1 MQGVWHT
8 HIDGFERRVAWP
20 ADKWFC
26 VTMHEK
32 VLVEEILVNYSDKS
46 CWQGKFCEYGTVN
59 KCAKYNFVP
68 NTNKLVAVK
77 IPHRMQSS
85 LNTRR

>member
-1 MQGVWHT
+1 MGLKEGWLGLQISGS
-8 HIDGFERRVAWP
+8 
-20 ADKWFC
+20 
-26 VTMHEK
+26 
-32 VLVEEILVNYSDKS
+32 VLPYM
-46 CWQGKFCEYGTVN
+46 GKFWWRKFWLTIQIKVVGKEKFANMAVN